1 MSLYIYIYIDRDRWI
16 DRSLGYSSF
25 IIVIIITDENI
36 IFEKQMIR
44 IPLNSEND
52 HPSYQSVYMSDRF
65 LKKPRLKIR
74 RVV

>member
-1 MSLYIYIYIDRDRWI
+1 MDLSTDSRIH
-16 DRSLGYSSF
+16 SF
-25 IIVIIITDENI
+25 IMADD
-36 IFEKQMIR
+36 IFEKQMIK

-52 HPSYQSVYMSDRF
+52 HPSYQSIYMTDRF

>member
-1 MSLYIYIYIDRDRWI
+1 MDGWI
-16 DRSLGYSSF
+16 SRLIHSF
-25 IIVIIITDENI
+25 IMADD
-36 IFEKQMIR
+36 IFEKQMIK

-52 HPSYQSVYMSDRF
+52 HPSYQSIYMTDRF